1 MVTKSGPL
9 SGLRVLDLTR
19 FVSGSYATALLAGLG
34 ADVVKVEPLEG
45 DPYREQG
52 TRRLTDQTVL
62 FLSLNS
68 GKRSL
73 VVDFRHPDGRAVVER
88 LLGCSDFLVE
98 NTRPGRLSAHG
109 LDYEGVHRRHPA
121 LIYGSISGY
130 GEIGPDAERG
140 GFDLVLQADSG
151 LMSLTG
157 AAACGP
163 VKVGAPVLDIGA
175 GITCVMGL
183 LAAHLDR
190 QTTGS
195 GQLVSTSLFEFA
207 LGSLTSVAAEVLS
220 GGPVPGLLGNHS
232 PLFAPYGSF
241 RTLDGWLILAGTGSE
256 DLWHRA
262 CGVLGAQHLPDDP
275 RFADNAARVAHRDE
289 LTAEI
294 ERLLAGDTT
303 KGWLSRFAEVGVP
316 ATEVKD
322 LAQVLSGPQVA
333 ALGSVQTLDHAT
345 AGGYRVLGPPV
356 RFGHRP
362 LPVAGPAPVLGADT
376 EAVLDQLGYTE
387 SEVGDLLARGVAA
400 TA

>member
-1 MVTKSGPL
+1 MVTGTRPL

-34 ADVVKVEPLEG
+34 ADVVKVEPLDG

-52 TRRLTDQTVL
+52 TRRLGDQAVL

-73 VVDFRHPDGRAVVER
+73 AVDFRHPDGRAVLER

-109 LDYEGVHRRHPA
+109 LDYEAVHRRHPA
-121 LIYGSISGY
+121 LVYGSISGY

-157 AAACGP
+157 AAASGP

-183 LAAHLDR
+183 LAAHLAR
-190 QTTGS
+190 QITGS
-195 GQLVSTSLFEFA
+195 GELVCTSLFEFG
-207 LGSLTSVAAEVLS
+207 LSSLTSVAADVLS
-220 GGPVPGLLGNHS
+220 GGVPPGLLGNHS
-232 PLFAPYGSF
+232 PMFAPYGSF
-241 RTLDGWLILAGTGSE
+241 RTGDGWLILAGAGSE

-262 CGVLGAQHLPDDP
+262 CGVLGAPHLKDDP
-275 RFADNAARVAHRDE
+275 RFADNAARVGHRDE
-289 LTAEI
+289 LTVEI
-294 ERLLAGDTT
+294 ERLLAGEGT
-303 KGWLSRFAEVGVP
+303 KGWLRRFAAAGVP

-322 LAQVLSGPQVA
+322 LAEVLGGPQVA
-333 ALGSVQTLDHAT
+333 ALGAVQTLDHAT
-345 AGGYRVLGPPV
+345 AGDYRVLGPPV
-356 RFGHRP
+356 RFGHGP
-362 LPVAGPAPVLGADT
+362 SPAAGPAPVLGADT
-376 EAVLDQLGYTE
+376 EAVLAQLGYTE
-387 SEVGDLLARGVAA
+387 GEVGELLERGVAA
-400 TA
+400 SA